1 VKLSEGR
8 LGARRVGNGGEE
20 ECGEE
25 GQASHPF
32 IGPEGGAGRPDG
44 ERDRP
49 AVECDINGLHTFG
62 FWEGKGGGKWGV
74 KRGGAT
80 PFLGEEGTPG
90 RCARA
95 RGGAGGCAVGFS
107 RWKKVGRGPHG
118 SERRGWRRLG
128 RPEAKAWWGGRP
140 VAGPG
145 KREAA
150 QERRG
155 VGRWQIT
162 RSGGKRKG
170 GRAETISQA
179 EIQ

>member
-1 VKLSEGR
+1 
-8 LGARRVGNGGEE
+8 VGNGGEE

-90 RCARA
+90 RCARVLA
-95 RGGAGGCAVGFS
+95 AAPAAAPSVS
-107 RWKKVGRGPHG
+107 RDGR
-118 SERRGWRRLG
+118 
-128 RPEAKAWWGGRP
+128 
-140 VAGPG
+140 
-145 KREAA
+145 
-150 QERRG
+150 
-155 VGRWQIT
+155 
-162 RSGGKRKG
+162 RSGGAHTVVRGEGGGGWAGRRPRPGGEGGRWLGLGSGRRPKRG
-170 GRAETISQA
+170 GEWAGGRSHGRAEKGKEVGPKPFPRLKSNRVKENQF
-179 EIQ
+179 